1 MVCSK
6 LDLLVMF
13 GTWVVD
19 HVSEIFLFHVSAES
33 VYICVRSVLIGLGRY
48 FGVYQDTIRSLFVMA
63 RMIFFVNRFSVLFM
77 CILDVKVIV
86 FFFKCFGDLGMMVC
100 GCLV

>member
-1 MVCSK
+1 M
-6 LDLLVMF
+6 DLLVVL
-13 GTWVVD
+13 GIWVWVLYLRS
-19 HVSEIFLFHVSAES
+19 VCFMCQRR
-33 VYICVRSVLIGLGRY
+33 VYIGVRSVLIGLGRY
-48 FGVYQDTIRSLFVMA
+48 VGVYQDTIRSLFVMA

-100 GCLV
+100 GCLA